1 MANWLAGKVV
11 ENRRH
16 NGYLTALI
24 VDVPFT
30 PFEAG
35 QFVRVGV
42 ADGDGVLARP
52 YSLVSTPDEPYLEVY
67 FNIVEEGPLS
77 PKLFALEAGDDVLV
91 SDNPSG
97 FLTVSEIPDCKHL
110 WMVATGTGIGPF
122 LAILKCDRVWERF
135 EKVILCYSVSLAEEL
150 AYQDLIQQL
159 LARHGEQF
167 VYVPIVTR
175 EAHAGALGARVTT
188 LMADGTLEKHTGLS
202 INGDDSHVMMCGSS
216 DMIRDVSEELV
227 SRGMKKHRRREPGH
241 YTTEKYH

>member
-11 ENRRH
+11 ANRRH
-16 NGYLTALI
+16 NDYLTALI

-42 ADGDGVLARP
+42 TDGDGVLARP
-52 YSLVSTPDEPYLEVY
+52 YSLVNTPDEPYLEVY

-122 LAILKCDRVWERF
+122 LAILKSGKPWARF